1 MLHGFEFSE
10 DEVII
15 GGEYEYCQGFGF
27 KYLARPSVSLKANAT
42 NIKIS
47 MQVKNL
53 TSVEMPLQYMCH
65 INHRYVDKGEFKAN
79 IPDEAF

>member
-1 MLHGFEFSE
+1 MNIAKVL
-10 DEVII
+10 VL
-15 GGEYEYCQGFGF
+15 

-65 INHRYVDKGEFKAN
+65 INHHYVDKGEFKAN
-79 IPDEAF
+79 NTRWSF